1 MSMRVRKRSLFQKF
15 FADRGTHL
23 AAMIAYFALLSLV
36 PMLFLALSLLG
47 FLGQQGQESSLV
59 NALRHIFPGN
69 SVKSIKTAV
78 ERIQDS
84 ATALGIIGGA
94 VLLWS
99 SLSLFSVLESAFNI
113 VYGRPNRSFLHGKA
127 LAFLLLV
134 SSLVTLVVSLLAGSL
149 GVFLLQR
156 FAGDFLGNPFVAYPL
171 TAMVEFAGLLL
182 FLFTVYYVLTNVQL
196 RSRDVIP
203 GAVTAAVILAATF
216 QILPVFLNQLVSHD
230 LVVLRY
236 LGGPV
241 ILLFWLYL
249 MANVIVFGAEVNWW
263 VEQRRETRARA
274 APPAQAPAIED
285 TAMSAAPEPL
295 PAREES
301 EATDVLEPA
310 PPRSEPESNSDS
322 SETISI
328 PPEKRRAGRRK

>member
-1 MSMRVRKRSLFQKF
+1 MRVRKRSLFQKF

-47 FLGQQGQESSLV
+47 FIGQQGQENSLV

-69 SVKSIKTAV
+69 SVGSIKTAV
-78 ERIQDS
+78 ERIQGS

-113 VYGRPNRSFLHGKA
+113 VYGRPNRSFLHGKLLA
-127 LAFLLLV
+127 LLLLV
-134 SSLVTLVVSLLAGSL
+134 SSLVTLIASLLAGSL
-149 GVFLLQR
+149 GVYLLRR
-156 FAGDFLGNPFVAYPL
+156 FAGGFLGNPYVAYPL
-171 TAMVEFAGLLL
+171 TALVEFAGLLL
-182 FLFTVYYVLTNVQL
+182 FLVTAYYVLTNVRL
-196 RSRDVIP
+196 TLRDVIP
-203 GAVTAAVILAATF
+203 GAVTAAAILAATF
-216 QILPVFLNQLVSHD
+216 QILPFFLDNLVSHD

-249 MANVIVFGAEVNWW
+249 MANVFVFGAEVNWW
-263 VEQRRETRARA
+263 VAQRRQTRAI
-274 APPAQAPAIED
+274 APPPPKRPATD
-285 TAMSAAPEPL
+285 PATSTALEKLPEP
-295 PAREES
+295 
-301 EATDVLEPA
+301 EPSDTSPTA
-310 PPRSEPESNSDS
+310 SEP
-322 SETISI
+322 
-328 PPEKRRAGRRK
+328 R

>member
-1 MSMRVRKRSLFQKF
+1 MRIRKRSLFQKF

-36 PMLFLALSLLG
+36 PMLFIALSLLG
-47 FLGQQGQESSLV
+47 FVGQQGQENSLV
-59 NALRHIFPGN
+59 SALRHIFPGN

-134 SSLVTLVVSLLAGSL
+134 SSLVTLIVSLLAGSL

-156 FAGDFLGNPFVAYPL
+156 FAGDFLGNPYVAYPL
-171 TAMVEFAGLLL
+171 SAVVEFAGLLL
-182 FLFTVYYVLTNVQL
+182 FLVTVYYVLTNVQL
-196 RSRDVIP
+196 KLRDVIP
-203 GAVTAAVILAATF
+203 GAVTAAIILATTF
-216 QILPVFLNQLVSHD
+216 QILPVFLNQLVSHE

-249 MANVIVFGAEVNWW
+249 MSNVIVFGAEVNWW
-263 VEQRRETRARA
+263 VEQRRARVIA
-274 APPAQAPAIED
+274 APAPSSLPAD
-285 TAMSAAPEPL
+285 TTKTTALEPL
-295 PAREES
+295 P
-301 EATDVLEPA
+301 P
-310 PPRSEPESNSDS
+310 EPESPDTTPAR
-322 SETISI
+322 SEL
-328 PPEKRRAGRRK
+328 R

>member
-1 MSMRVRKRSLFQKF
+1 MRVRKRSLFQKF

-47 FLGQQGQESSLV
+47 FIGQQGQENSLV

-69 SVKSIKTAV
+69 SVGSIKTAV
-78 ERIQDS
+78 ERIQGS
-84 ATALGIIGGA
+84 ATALVIIGGA

-127 LAFLLLV
+127 LALLLLV
-134 SSLVTLVVSLLAGSL
+134 SSLVTLIASLLAGSL
-149 GVFLLQR
+149 GVYLLRR
-156 FAGDFLGNPFVAYPL
+156 FAGGFLGNPYVAYPL
-171 TAMVEFAGLLL
+171 TALVEFAGLLL
-182 FLFTVYYVLTNVQL
+182 FLVTAYYVLTNVQL
-196 RSRDVIP
+196 KLRDVIP
-203 GAVTAAVILAATF
+203 GAITAAALLAATF
-216 QILPVFLNQLVSHD
+216 QILPFFLDNLVSHD

-249 MANVIVFGAEVNWW
+249 MANVFVFGAEVNWW
-263 VEQRRETRARA
+263 VEQRRASSAIA
-274 APPAQAPAIED
+274 APPPKP
-285 TAMSAAPEPL
+285 SATDVTTTTDLEPL
-295 PAREES
+295 PPQPETS
-301 EATDVLEPA
+301 DTA
-310 PPRSEPESNSDS
+310 PTAPDLR
-322 SETISI
+322 
-328 PPEKRRAGRRK
+328 